1 MSRANNLVVN
11 FLNELNSQEFRDAF
25 ESLNVLIEYLENKVD
40 PEPSELH
47 VVETAYEFIE
57 KVKLLESALRTHTR
71 SDDQLG
77 SKLQKLYDNNKS
89 ISLFE

>member
-25 ESLNVLIEYLENKVD
+25 ESLNILIGHLEDKND
-40 PEPSELH
+40 PEPSELQI
-47 VVETAYEFIE
+47 VETAYEFIE
-57 KVKLLESALRTHTR
+57 KVKLLESALRTHAR
-71 SDDQLG
+71 SNDQLG
-77 SKLQKLYDNNKS
+77 SKLQRLYDNNKS